1 MSLIDI
7 ECSYLL
13 SREWKLFHFKTTEKC
28 DETVRGEKYFSELNV
43 YQRCANILLTKGVLH
58 LHSSFVLHQGKALL
72 FTGPSGIGKTTQAE
86 LWRDYQGS
94 MIVNGD
100 ACLMRKIEGGWYAFG
115 TPVHGTSS
123 YCENKKAP
131 ISAIIILKQ
140 WEENLL
146 VKADPFSALSS
157 SLSEFYRPRMRKET
171 EEKFWNAIDSL
182 FQEIPFYHLNC
193 RPDKEATEIVK
204 REIFGV

>member
-1 MSLIDI
+1 MIYNIAMSLIDI

-28 DETVRGEKYFSELNV
+28 DETVRGEKYFFELNV

-100 ACLMRKIEGGWYAFG
+100 ACLMRKIEGAYFRYHYTKTMGR
-115 TPVHGTSS
+115 
-123 YCENKKAP
+123 
-131 ISAIIILKQ
+131 
-140 WEENLL
+140 
-146 VKADPFSALSS
+146 
-157 SLSEFYRPRMRKET
+157 EF
-171 EEKFWNAIDSL
+171 A
-182 FQEIPFYHLNC
+182 C
-193 RPDKEATEIVK
+193 
-204 REIFGV
+204 